1 MSRFIKE
8 EYINENDYTFL
19 YQYHSEN
26 ECRAKIEEVM
36 LNRGYRHIGSD
47 VYEKG
52 NGTLRLFIG
61 AFHKHYKYEIMPE
74 MVAEDQVR
82 ISIRKRS
89 TGFAGGA
96 IGVNQIQKELAA
108 LKQLFLAI

>member
-1 MSRFIKE
+1 MSTFIKE
-8 EYINENDYTFL
+8 EFINENDYTFL

-36 LNRGYRHIGSD
+36 SNRGYRHIGSD

-52 NGTLRLFIG
+52 NGTLRFFLG
-61 AFHKHYKYEIMPE
+61 AFYKHYKFEIMPE
-74 MVAEDQVR
+74 MMSEGQVR
-82 ISIRKRS
+82 VGIRKRS
-89 TGFAGGA
+89 TGFAGGV
-96 IGVNQIQKELAA
+96 IGVNQIQKELTA